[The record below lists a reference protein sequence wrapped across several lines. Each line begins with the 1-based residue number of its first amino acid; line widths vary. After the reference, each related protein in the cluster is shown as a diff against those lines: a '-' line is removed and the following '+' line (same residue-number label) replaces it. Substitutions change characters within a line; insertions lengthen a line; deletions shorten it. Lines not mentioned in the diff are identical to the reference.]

1 MIGLFSFANFM
12 LAATTTY
19 QATCSYAYL
28 NQAGWIN
35 INMLVVLA
43 FMLIASL
50 IYAISSLLPASKS
63 ERVKGLVKFE
73 LVQGVIS
80 VLLIVAILSFADV
93 TCNAGAALM
102 GPYSGYQDPFQYS
115 HFYLGTLVFTTGVSL
130 ISNLWSQGII
140 LLVDGNLVGDFL
152 SSIPLG
158 HFSGGP
164 FSVEFGIGDEAT
176 YVFFEY
182 NGILTQVFSV
192 IVVLTSGIL
201 VIVFLIL
208 PAVEQLALGVVLPVA
223 IIMRS
228 LSFTGPR
235 LREAA
240 NSFIALALA
249 FYFVFPMT
257 IVMDSYITGWLYC
270 TNGTICNPYSGYLGS
285 YPLSNLPVSP
295 LFKQTGEKTLGIDA
309 PLSIYSAEVSGNGGI
324 GSMLTQM
331 LEGLVRLPALVQNFI
346 PSVAEYVFQ
355 GIILLGLDL
364 AITVGFAIGLTK
376 SFAAAS
382 SFMHVGPVL

>member
-1 MIGLFSFANFM
+1 
-12 LAATTTY
+12 
-19 QATCSYAYL
+19 
-28 NQAGWIN
+28 
-35 INMLVVLA
+35 
-43 FMLIASL
+43 
-50 IYAISSLLPASKS
+50 
-63 ERVKGLVKFE
+63 
-73 LVQGVIS
+73 
-80 VLLIVAILSFADV
+80 
-93 TCNAGAALM
+93 
-102 GPYSGYQDPFQYS
+102 
-115 HFYLGTLVFTTGVSL
+115 
-130 ISNLWSQGII
+130 
-140 LLVDGNLVGDFL
+140 
-152 SSIPLG
+152 
-158 HFSGGP
+158 
-164 FSVEFGIGDEAT
+164 
-176 YVFFEY
+176 
-182 NGILTQVFSV
+182 
-192 IVVLTSGIL
+192 
-201 VIVFLIL
+201 
-208 PAVEQLALGVVLPVA
+208 
-223 IIMRS
+223 
-228 LSFTGPR
+228 
-235 LREAA
+235 
-240 NSFIALALA
+240 
-249 FYFVFPMT
+249 MT